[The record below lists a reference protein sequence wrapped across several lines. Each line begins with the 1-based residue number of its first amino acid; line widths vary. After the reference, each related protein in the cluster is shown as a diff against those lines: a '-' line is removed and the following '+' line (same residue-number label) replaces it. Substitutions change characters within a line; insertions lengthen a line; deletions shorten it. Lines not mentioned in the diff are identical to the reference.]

1 MANNISETSTDV
13 LMDVLKHAGI
23 LNAGDKFL
31 EISKAGEGNMNIVL
45 RIKTSERTLILK
57 QSPPFVNKYPHI
69 PAPVERIKVEYAYY
83 GLVQK
88 DAFLTKFSPKI
99 IGFLPV
105 YHLLVMDDLG
115 LGLDY
120 RHLYEQ
126 KTKLPEHD
134 LELLVNYLLRL
145 HQLKVH
151 AYPDNRGMR
160 RLNHEHIFKFPF
172 LTDNGF
178 DLDQVQTGLQ
188 EAASSIR
195 SDSRLLQLIEQL
207 GSRYLSKGRSLIHG
221 DFYPGS
227 WLRTSG
233 GIKVIDTEFSFMGDP
248 EFDLGVL
255 CAHLMMSNASPQT
268 IFQLK
273 AMYMAEKKLDLDLLD
288 QYTGVEILR
297 RLIGLAQLQLTL
309 SLSEKKNL
317 MDYARNLIL
326 HA

>member
-45 RIKTSERTLILK
+45 RMKTSERTLILK

-115 LGLDY
+115 PGLDY
-120 RHLYEQ
+120 RHLYQ
-126 KTKLPEHD
+126 QRTALPEYELD
-134 LELLVNYLLRL
+134 LLINYLLHL

-151 AYPDNRGMR
+151 AYPENRGMR

-172 LTDNGF
+172 LMDNGF
-178 DLDQVQTGLQ
+178 DLDQVQPGLQ
-188 EAASSIR
+188 DAAGGIR
-195 SDSRLLQLIEQL
+195 SDGKLLQLIDQL
-207 GSRYLSKGRSLIHG
+207 GARYLSKGRSLIHG

-227 WLRTSG
+227 WLRTNEG
-233 GIKVIDTEFSFMGDP
+233 LKVIDSEFSFMGDP

-297 RLIGLAQLQLTL
+297 RLIGLAQLPLTL
-309 SLSEKKNL
+309 SLSEKKEL
-317 MDYARNLIL
+317 MEYARNLIL